1 MQSLILSIVGLSVLC
16 HLSWARGCCVPKQW
30 AGDMGFMVGT
40 NRNGKGGYQ
49 AGMVKIFYD
58 ARNGKFA
65 EFSKGVVDGRPFEGG
80 VIMDFET
87 GVQYTF
93 MDGHCNTTR
102 LSQKEFKEACIPEEA
117 KAVSDTH
124 MGTADDSLDV
134 TVYQMAR
141 KRIGGNSYFTITNKL
156 CVPVGESITGTLP
169 RSGMGYMSTVGYT
182 GIEPGIKDPRVF
194 DKPRICSS
202 QVEEGFVDLYL
213 KFGFLNHEMSSIF

>member
-156 CVPVGESITGTLP
+156 CVPVGETITGTLP

>member
-1 MQSLILSIVGLSVLC
+1 MLSNA
-16 HLSWARGCCVPKQW
+16 W
-30 AGDMGFMVGT
+30 
-40 NRNGKGGYQ
+40 
-49 AGMVKIFYD
+49 
-58 ARNGKFA
+58 
-65 EFSKGVVDGRPFEGG
+65 
-80 VIMDFET
+80 VI
-87 GVQYTF
+87 
-93 MDGHCNTTR
+93 
-102 LSQKEFKEACIPEEA
+102 SQLQEEA

-124 MGTADDSLDV
+124 FGTADDSLDV
-134 TVYQMAR
+134 TIYQIAR

>member
-1 MQSLILSIVGLSVLC
+1 MSLILSIVGLSVLC

-156 CVPVGESITGTLP
+156 CVPVGETITGTLP

>member
-1 MQSLILSIVGLSVLC
+1 
-16 HLSWARGCCVPKQW
+16 
-30 AGDMGFMVGT
+30 MVGT

-124 MGTADDSLDV
+124 FGTADDSLDV
-134 TVYQMAR
+134 TIYQMAR